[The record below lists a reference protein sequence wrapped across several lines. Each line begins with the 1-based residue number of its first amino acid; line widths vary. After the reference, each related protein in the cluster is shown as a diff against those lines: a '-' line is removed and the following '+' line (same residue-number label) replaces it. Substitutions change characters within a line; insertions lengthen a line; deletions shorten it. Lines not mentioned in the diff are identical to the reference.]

1 MIANHTSMS
10 KLLSDILEDYNK
22 LYKKKAFI
30 ENFLKDNIIGIDE
43 FDDSVEVIDKV
54 ISEYNA
60 TQRNDYLEWGE
71 EMFQDY

>member
-1 MIANHTSMS
+1 MGFFNFIS
-10 KLLSDILEDYNK
+10 KTAISNK